1 MFSSKWLIHF
11 ARNYS
16 KWIPEQKKRVLL
28 SENDYKSF
36 ISSLPVIMDK
46 GVLDTKFLQ
55 TDELRGRVKR
65 IAEYYMYGR
74 KTIQG
79 EMTILTHE
87 FLRKPQE
94 VKGELLNQQYVLAW
108 CVELAFFSCNVGQ
121 YMDAVTSKRKNYNN
135 FTMKH
140 YESIAL
146 YKYAYYSSVF
156 PILSALIL
164 SNKYN
169 VESRKNVMAIFNDIG
184 VWSQINNDFT
194 DYFDEDTKTGKTG
207 TDIQEGKCTWLAVTV
222 LERCSENQRKIFE
235 ESYGSWDPV
244 KIKRIREIYE
254 QTGVIDIYFREEQTT
269 YDRVVEKIKSLPED
283 TVPSPEFFQT
293 MLDKYY
299 PNVICGKS
307 FKSSN

>member
-1 MFSSKWLIHF
+1 
-11 ARNYS
+11 
-16 KWIPEQKKRVLL
+16 
-28 SENDYKSF
+28 
-36 ISSLPVIMDK
+36 
-46 GVLDTKFLQ
+46 
-55 TDELRGRVKR
+55 
-65 IAEYYMYGR
+65 MYGR

-108 CVELAFFSCNVGQ
+108 CVELAMIYILIMDDIEDGAKTRNGKPCWHLLPDVGSLAGNDSSMLRSFIFELLNQNFSGEMFVNIIKLFNEAFFSCNVGQ